1 MLKMIF
7 LQFPTALNKV
17 VSKRYIQVSN
27 VNITNALLFGWKC
40 ENILNHPFLIKTNS
54 AFDNV
59 IGIHLRS

>member
-27 VNITNALLFGWKC
+27 VNITNALLFLL
-40 ENILNHPFLIKTNS
+40 EM
-54 AFDNV
+54 
-59 IGIHLRS
+59 